1 MDGTTKTTGMKPT
14 DFLRTDAPQVFREVA
29 EKGTAQAKE
38 TYEKMS
44 AASTKV
50 GELIK
55 NCYST
60 AIKGAQDYNDK
71 VIEFAHAN
79 SNAAFNFVQKL
90 SGVKSPSEFLELS
103 TEHARKQFEM
113 LAEQAKQLTVLTQK
127 VTLETTEPL
136 KTGVAKA
143 FNQAA

>member
-1 MDGTTKTTGMKPT
+1 MH
-14 DFLRTDAPQVFREVA
+14 
-29 EKGTAQAKE
+29 QA
-38 TYEKMS
+38 
-44 AASTKV
+44 
-50 GELIK
+50 
-55 NCYST
+55 
-60 AIKGAQDYNDK
+60 
-71 VIEFAHAN
+71 AHALT
-79 SNAAFNFVQKL
+79 SPFEKL